1 VPVSV
6 NTTQKVL
13 RSAPIP
19 SSRRPAAIEEV
30 IRRRAYQLYV
40 EGGRREGHTKEDW
53 LRAESEPWLSHQDR
67 GPRAPPC
74 PLKLMCPEARRAR
87 G

>member
-53 LRAESEPWLSHQDR
+53 LRAESEVLGSATRTGIREHHVVH
-67 GPRAPPC
+67 
-74 PLKLMCPEARRAR
+74 
-87 G
+87 

>member
-6 NTTQKVL
+6 NTAQKVL
-13 RSAPIP
+13 RSATIP

-40 EGGRREGHTKEDW
+40 EGGRREGHAKEDW
-53 LRAESEPWLSHQDR
+53 LRAEREVFGSACRTGIREHHVVH
-67 GPRAPPC
+67 
-74 PLKLMCPEARRAR
+74 
-87 G
+87 